1 MKELERKVVESETKK
16 NSPAE
21 EGARLGEIM
30 EEVAKAGRSA
40 QLPRE
45 SRSMILTLGLL
56 VRDVPIPLYPP
67 RTCPKLRRLSSRS
80 ALTPSPPP
88 PNKPTLQP
96 RQTPLML
103 TQSTGMP

>member
-1 MKELERKVVESETKK
+1 MKELERKMMESETKK
-16 NSPAE
+16 NSLAE

-30 EEVAKAGRSA
+30 EEVAKAGRSS
-40 QLPRE
+40 QLPT
-45 SRSMILTLGLL
+45 RSMILTLGLL

-67 RTCPKLRRLSSRS
+67 CTCPKLRRLSSRS

-96 RQTPLML
+96 QQTPLML
-103 TQSTGMP
+103 TQRTGMP